1 MIAFIIGLSSGILL
15 IATFI
20 ILKKYDKQLVYGLT
34 LTGIGFLYVGYTWS
48 DLPSLIITSIQA
60 IVFVALSYY
69 GIKRSMY
76 ILTFGFF
83 LHGVWDFVY
92 SSFDKP
98 GLIPPLY
105 DVFCLTIDFVIGI
118 YLLVLARQSSS
129 SIKRANS

>member
-15 IATFI
+15 IALFI

-69 GIKRSMY
+69 GIKKSIY
-76 ILTFGFF
+76 ILAMGFF
-83 LHGVWDFVY
+83 LHGIWDLAY
-92 SSFDKP
+92 NPFDKP
-98 GLIPPLY
+98 GLIPPHY

-129 SIKRANS
+129 AIKKANS